1 MRWLAVEALETAV
14 DALLVE
20 DLTHGWSYDL
30 QTRYQVHRRGL
41 LTFLH
46 QLDVPPTNNARERSL
61 RPSVVHRKVT
71 GGFRSAAFAHGYA
84 ALRTV
89 TDTARK
95 QGHDVFALLAHAAG
109 PVLPITTH
117 YALAHS

>member
-1 MRWLAVEALETAV
+1 MT
-14 DALLVE
+14 
-20 DLTHGWSYDL
+20 
-30 QTRYQVHRRGL
+30 HRRGL

-46 QLDVPPTNNARERSL
+46 HPELPPTNNASERSL

-71 GGFRSAAFAHGYA
+71 GGFRSAAWASAYA

-95 QGHDVFALLAHAAG
+95 RRQAIFATLLTAAG
-109 PVLPITTH
+109 TPLPTLVGMAT
-117 YALAHS
+117 